1 MKDTNRKTDNT
12 NKSYSPVGMSLG
24 LWLGLIWGIIFD
36 NIPIGLL
43 IGVFLS
49 SCLGSYSGLIELG
62 KEKNN
67 TKDE

>member
-24 LWLGLIWGIIFD
+24 LGLGLIWGIIFD

-49 SCLGSYSGLIELG
+49 SCLSSYSGLIELG